1 VTDDDHIDRLLGE
14 LPGDW
19 TEALVW
25 FLPDDPAGGEPA
37 RIALAALAADDAPAT
52 PAGGEPYVPLL
63 LRRDPD
69 GAEERDR
76 EALRAALDAL
86 AAQGHGGRLTRAAL
100 QRRREVM
107 A

>member
-1 VTDDDHIDRLLGE
+1 VTDDDHIDRLLGQ
-14 LPGDW
+14 LPRDW

-25 FLPDDPAGGEPA
+25 FLPDDPAGEEPA
-37 RIALAALAADDAPAT
+37 RAALAALAAEQAPAA
-52 PAGGEPYVPLL
+52 PAGGETYVPLL

-69 GAEERDR
+69 GAGDGDR
-76 EALRAALDAL
+76 EALRSALDTL
-86 AAQGHGGRLTRAAL
+86 AAQGHGGCLTRAAL